1 MKRNQR
7 GSGLIEGVIGLM
19 MVIGGTVFAT
29 LLILDSGTGI
39 FLKNKILLVAS
50 QAAQYAAAN
59 QSDAD
64 VETETEVYVQSL
76 MPLVGLTPRRLTV
89 TVTAA
94 SINGVEGEVVAISNQ
109 FPLFGQGVFP
119 TEIQLSDTEF
129 ASASIR

>member
-39 FLKNKILLVAS
+39 FLKNKISLVAS
-50 QAAQYAAAN
+50 QAAQYAAN
-59 QSDAD
+59 HQSNPD
-64 VETETEVYVQSL
+64 VETDTEAYVQSL
-76 MPLVGLTPRRLTV
+76 MPVIGLKPSRLTV
-89 TVTAA
+89 TVTAT
-94 SINGVEGEVVAISNQ
+94 SVNGVQGEVVAISNQ
-109 FPLFGQGVFP
+109 FPLFGQGIFP

-129 ASASIR
+129 AGASYQ